1 MMVVRGVVMGAVV
14 GRGDRRGESGTER
27 AHCQRPGQNPSF
39 SSFLR
44 FGMAWSSAAKLRPTF
59 GAVVSIRLRI
69 APWSGYGSGMKVRLL
84 LAPLV
89 AAVLLAAVI
98 ATPAADA
105 ATKPCSSSGLV
116 IWAGEEA
123 GGGTA
128 GSVYYRVELTN
139 LSGKA
144 CTVSGYP
151 TVSAVDL
158 HGKKIGAGAT
168 HEPGKKAHTVK
179 LAPGHSAVATL
190 RIVDALNFPKNQC
203 KPTLAAGLRIGVP
216 GGSGAKV
223 APLAF
228 ETCALA
234 KSKTLSVSVVGAG

>member
-1 MMVVRGVVMGAVV
+1 MKA
-14 GRGDRRGESGTER
+14 
-27 AHCQRPGQNPSF
+27 
-39 SSFLR
+39 
-44 FGMAWSSAAKLRPTF
+44 
-59 GAVVSIRLRI
+59 RLLI
-69 APWSGYGSGMKVRLL
+69 APL
-84 LAPLV
+84 LAC
-89 AAVLLAAVI
+89 ALLAALLVVPT
-98 ATPAADA
+98 ANAASA
-105 ATKPCSSSGLV
+105 QPCSSSGLV

-139 LSGKA
+139 LSGHA

-151 TVSAVDL
+151 TVSAVSL
-158 HGKKIGAGAT
+158 KGQKIGAAAT

-179 LAPGHSAVATL
+179 LAPGDSAVATL
-190 RIVDALNFPKNQC
+190 RIVDALNFPKSQC

-234 KSKTLSVSVVGAG
+234 KSKTLSVSVVTAG

>member
-1 MMVVRGVVMGAVV
+1 
-14 GRGDRRGESGTER
+14 
-27 AHCQRPGQNPSF
+27 
-39 SSFLR
+39 
-44 FGMAWSSAAKLRPTF
+44 
-59 GAVVSIRLRI
+59 VSIRLRI
-69 APWSGYGSGMKVRLL
+69 GPGSGYGSGMRFRLL

-89 AAVLLAAVI
+89 AAALLAAAVI
-98 ATPAADA
+98 ASPAADA
-105 ATKPCSSSGLV
+105 ASTPPCASSGLV

-151 TVSAVDL
+151 TVSAVSL
-158 HGKKIGAGAT
+158 KGQKIGAGAT

-179 LAPGHSAVATL
+179 LAPGDSAVATL
-190 RIVDALNFPKNQC
+190 RIVDALNFPKNKC

-228 ETCALA
+228 ETCALT
-234 KSKTLSVSVVGAG
+234 KSKTLSVSVVSAG

>member
-1 MMVVRGVVMGAVV
+1 MKRRTAFAALLATALGVVV
-14 GRGDRRGESGTER
+14 
-27 AHCQRPGQNPSF
+27 F
-39 SSFLR
+39 
-44 FGMAWSSAAKLRPTF
+44 
-59 GAVVSIRLRI
+59 
-69 APWSGYGSGMKVRLL
+69 
-84 LAPLV
+84 V
-89 AAVLLAAVI
+89 A
-98 ATPAADA
+98 PAADA
-105 ATKPCSSSGLV
+105 ASAQPCSSSGLV

-144 CTVSGYP
+144 CTVTGYP
-151 TVSAVDL
+151 TVSAVSL
-158 HGKKIGAGAT
+158 KGTKIGAAAT
-168 HEPGKKAHTVK
+168 DEPGKKAPLVK
-179 LAPGHSAVATL
+179 LAPGDSAVATL

-228 ETCALA
+228 ETCASA
-234 KSKTLSVSVVGAG
+234 KSKTLSVSVVTAG

>member
-1 MMVVRGVVMGAVV
+1 MKA
-14 GRGDRRGESGTER
+14 
-27 AHCQRPGQNPSF
+27 
-39 SSFLR
+39 
-44 FGMAWSSAAKLRPTF
+44 
-59 GAVVSIRLRI
+59 RLLI
-69 APWSGYGSGMKVRLL
+69 APL
-84 LAPLV
+84 LAC
-89 AAVLLAAVI
+89 ALLAALLV
-98 ATPAADA
+98 APASNA
-105 ATKPCSSSGLV
+105 ASAGPCSSSGLV

-139 LSGKA
+139 LSGHA

-151 TVSAVDL
+151 TVSAVSL
-158 HGKKIGAGAT
+158 QGKKIGAGAT
-168 HEPGKKAHTVK
+168 HEPGKKAHTLK
-179 LAPGHSAVATL
+179 LAPGDSAVATL

-234 KSKTLSVSVVGAG
+234 KSKTLSVSVVTPG